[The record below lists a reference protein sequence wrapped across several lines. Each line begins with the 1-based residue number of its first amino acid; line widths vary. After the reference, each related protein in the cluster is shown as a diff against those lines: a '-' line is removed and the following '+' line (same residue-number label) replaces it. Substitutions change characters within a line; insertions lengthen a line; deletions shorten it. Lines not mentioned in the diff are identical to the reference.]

1 MDPHREGLGRQARLS
16 GMARAAHISRL
27 GPPVVRAGQV
37 QPISPA
43 VVAEGAL
50 VFVSGQV
57 PMRNG
62 QPAAPGIA
70 GQTHA
75 AIDMVQEILA
85 QAGCTLEDVV
95 KTTVWLVDGADYP
108 AFNAAYG
115 ERFPPERAP
124 ARSTVLAGL
133 IAPVRVEI
141 EAMAVRPLGAQ
152 AR

>member
-1 MDPHREGLGRQARLS
+1 MDR
-16 GMARAAHISRL
+16 ISRV

-37 QPISPA
+37 QPLSAA
-43 VVAEGAL
+43 VVAEGPL

-62 QPAAPGIA
+62 QPAAPDIA

-75 AIDMVQEILA
+75 AIDMIEEILA
-85 QAGCTLEDVV
+85 RAGCRLEDVV
-95 KTTVWLVDGADYP
+95 KTTAWLVDGSDYP
-108 AFNAAYG
+108 LFNAAYG
-115 ERFPPERAP
+115 ERFRPDRAP

-141 EAMAVRPLGAQ
+141 EAVAIVRTVPSRQAQ
-152 AR
+152 GYLPSSAI